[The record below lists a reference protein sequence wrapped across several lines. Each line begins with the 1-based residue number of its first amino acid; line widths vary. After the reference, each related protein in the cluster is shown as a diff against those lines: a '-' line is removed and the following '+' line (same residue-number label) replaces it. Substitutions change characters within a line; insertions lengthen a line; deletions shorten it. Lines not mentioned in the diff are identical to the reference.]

1 MVFSSL
7 FRKQTPFKSKSETS
21 KKGFKPRCKKHW
33 KKTEVNKK
41 EISQKMPSQGCFLLW
56 PSRREKPRWLV
67 RFNPTTK
74 GVELRLL
81 RYDWFRLQTV
91 SGEVER
97 ESERYWQNHDWGLY
111 TREEAVRWLRVIL
124 VAAISGGGWCWWI
137 WWFWRGRETPL
148 SSMTKDGLLI
158 DRVFWCVCYLV
169 YQADV
174 FNYY

>member
-124 VAAISGGGWCWWI
+124 VAAEVAGVGGSGGSEEEEKHHFRRWQRMGCWSGVLVCMLSCI
-137 WWFWRGRETPL
+137 SSWR
-148 SSMTKDGLLI
+148 
-158 DRVFWCVCYLV
+158 V
-169 YQADV
+169 
-174 FNYY
+174 